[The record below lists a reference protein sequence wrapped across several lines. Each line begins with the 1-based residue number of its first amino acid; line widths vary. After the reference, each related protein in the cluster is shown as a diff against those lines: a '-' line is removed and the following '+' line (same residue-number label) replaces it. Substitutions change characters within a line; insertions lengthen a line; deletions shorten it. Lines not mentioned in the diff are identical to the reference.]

1 MPALYP
7 ERDAVAAFCAAHFDF
22 SRGDLAERGYTRG
35 LLMPLHLSPATPRIG
50 RLGRYDVLGR
60 LAIGGMAEI
69 LLAREV
75 SDAGVL
81 RHLVLKRMLPHAA
94 RDNAVVDMFV
104 QEAKLAMHL
113 KHPGICAIYEFG
125 REQGRHFMAMEWV
138 HGIDLASLIQ
148 RARDK
153 GGIPLAIAIKIISDV
168 ADALDYAHR
177 ATDPNGHP
185 LGVVHRDVTPENIM
199 ISFDGHVKLLDFGVA
214 SVVHQRN
221 RTQAGVLKGKFAY
234 MSPEQYKGIG
244 ADARSDVFSLGVCLY
259 EAVTGTDLFHRNN
272 EYETVAAI
280 VLDDAVPAPRSVRPD
295 LPVAINDVIVEAL
308 QKDPTL
314 RLESAEA
321 MQTRLVAFL
330 TERKELVSSTRL
342 AEYVQGLFAPEVE
355 RGPRYETTGVEV
367 RGDSMVLQSQ
377 RPPRPSAAPPPAA
390 PPLAAPAA
398 PTLTDA
404 ERLAARAEADQ
415 AVADLAR
422 SRSRRTTLVA
432 VVFIAIILGG
442 IAAVAFSLLRGR

>member
-1 MPALYP
+1 
-7 ERDAVAAFCAAHFDF
+7 
-22 SRGDLAERGYTRG
+22 
-35 LLMPLHLSPATPRIG
+35 MPLHLSPATPRIG

-69 LLAREV
+69 LLARER
-75 SDAGVL
+75 SDAGVM

-113 KHPGICAIYEFG
+113 KHPGICAIYEFS

-138 HGIDLASLIQ
+138 HGVSLASLIA
-148 RARDK
+148 RAKDQ
-153 GGIPLAIAIKIISDV
+153 GGIPLPIAIKIIADV

-177 ATDPNGHP
+177 ATDPTGHP
-185 LGVVHRDVTPENIM
+185 LGVVHRDVTPDNIM

-259 EAVTGTDLFHRNN
+259 ETVTSTDLFHRNN

-280 VLDDAVPAPRSVRPD
+280 VLDDAVPQPKSVRPD
-295 LPVAINDVIVEAL
+295 LPQRINDVIVEAL
-308 QKDPTL
+308 AKDPTL

-321 MQTRLVAFL
+321 MQTRLLAYL
-330 TERKELVSSTRL
+330 AEQKESVPSSRL
-342 AEYVQGLFAPEVE
+342 AEYVQTLFAAEVE
-355 RGPRYETTGVEV
+355 RGPVYDTVGVEV
-367 RGDSMVLQSQ
+367 RGDSMLLQSQ
-377 RPPRPSAAPPPAA
+377 RPPRPSTAPVAPIAPAPPPVE
-390 PPLAAPAA
+390 PIVNH
-398 PTLTDA
+398 A
-404 ERLAARAEADQ
+404 ERLAARAEADEAAEAMLRARRARTMLIAA
-415 AVADLAR
+415 AV
-422 SRSRRTTLVA
+422 
-432 VVFIAIILGG
+432 IILVVGAVG
-442 IAAVAFSLLRGR
+442 AVAFQLVRGH